1 MKRILLYGL
10 LFFCAFSI
18 RAQDG
23 KRLQALKIGYLTRQM
38 NLTPEEAQR
47 FWPIY
52 NRYSDDLIVATL
64 DARKTNKTEIELE
77 ETILNIRK
85 RYNTEFSK
93 VLPPDKVDTFW
104 RAEKQFSNFVKKE
117 IERRQLRQQQK
128 RSFDN
133 P

>member
-10 LFFCAFSI
+10 FFFCAFSL

-23 KRLQALKIGYLTRQM
+23 KRIQTLKIGYLTRQM

-52 NRYSDDLIVATL
+52 NKYSDDLIVATI
-64 DARKTNKTEIELE
+64 DARKNNKPEIELE
-77 ETILNIRK
+77 ETVLNIRK
-85 RYNTEFSK
+85 RYNTEFMK